1 MSGRLSQDLRF
12 AVRSLRRTPVFA
24 CTAAAILG
32 LGIGANAMVFSIV
45 NAVALRPLPFS
56 RAGDIVQVRRRTPFG
71 SSVSFPI
78 HDYLAVAGVRGQ
90 VSAFAILD
98 VFAAGRYNL
107 VTADGAEPVA
117 GLRVSARFFDV
128 LALAPVRGRLFQEGD
143 DALAT
148 VPTAVITRGYWS
160 RRFAA
165 DPAVI
170 GRELVIADRGYT
182 VIGIVPDAVRAFS
195 PADIYLSLPVPQVS
209 NDRTNSYRV
218 IARVAP
224 GTSRAQA
231 EALID
236 TIARRE
242 AQLRPSLTNM
252 PQGIVLRSLQDE
264 FVAPIRS
271 ALQVLAGAVALV
283 LLVACSNVANL
294 MLARGLTRRRE
305 IAVMA
310 ALGASRWQIVQR
322 VLAENCV
329 AAAAGGALGL
339 FITWAGV
346 RWLPALSAANLPQA
360 DRIGVDG
367 WVVLFVSAASLAAA
381 LLAGLPPAL
390 QLSRGDLAESLKQG
404 GDRSGPS
411 GHRLRAALTVAQVA
425 LSTMLLVGAGLL
437 VRSFWLL
444 SGVNPGFRP
453 DHLLTMSVSMTPS
466 RYPDSARLGA
476 YTSAVSKRLEL
487 IPGVVAAS
495 STPALPSEFPIDFP
509 VRAAGGSPGA
519 TNGPAAIDAW
529 YRSIDPH
536 YFDAMA
542 IPLLGGRTF
551 ADDDSAGAAP
561 VLIINRAL
569 ARAAFPGGDAL
580 GRALVIGEGYL
591 TDPRGLRPRTIVGIV
606 GDTREQGLRFA
617 PTLAM
622 YIPVAQ
628 APEMITRLV
637 LDKIPVRWVI
647 RSEGAPADLATAA
660 RRAVLEIDPGQPA
673 ADFASMTEVLSR
685 SIAPARFNMV
695 MLTVFGTL
703 ALTLAAIGIYG
714 LMAYAVAQ
722 RTREI
727 GIRISLGARPRQVV
741 RELSWHGARLS
752 VAGTVIG
759 MAGALVLARFLRTM
773 LFGVGA
779 ADALTMT
786 IVVAIMTVVVLAA
799 TCLPAS
805 RAANID
811 PMRALRQE

>member
-90 VSAFAILD
+90 FSSFAILD

-170 GRELVIADRGYT
+170 GRELGIAALRYT

-305 IAVMA
+305 IAAMA
-310 ALGASRWQIVQR
+310 ALW
-322 VLAENCV
+322 
-329 AAAAGGALGL
+329 
-339 FITWAGV
+339 
-346 RWLPALSAANLPQA
+346 
-360 DRIGVDG
+360 
-367 WVVLFVSAASLAAA
+367 
-381 LLAGLPPAL
+381 AGLPPARH
-390 QLSRGDLAESLKQG
+390 LSRGGLAESLKQG

-411 GHRLRAALTVAQVA
+411 GHRLRAALSVAQVA

-606 GDTREQGLRFA
+606 RDTREQGLRFA